1 MSEQAVFNP
10 DGLIRGV
17 NGAAMIRPRSSVV
30 HLAAI
35 GCNTCPCSRLRPAV
49 CDAI

>member
-35 GCNTCPCSRLRPAV
+35 GCNTAFMTSPEPS
-49 CDAI
+49 I